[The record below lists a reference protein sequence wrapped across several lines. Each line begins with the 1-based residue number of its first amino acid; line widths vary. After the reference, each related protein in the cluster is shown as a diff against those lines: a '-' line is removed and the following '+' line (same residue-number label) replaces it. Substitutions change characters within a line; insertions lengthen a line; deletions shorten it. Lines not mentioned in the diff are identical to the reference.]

1 MPFSKRIL
9 VRTKKYSW
17 ISLTIMSFSLSQFS
31 YIPWL
36 FFQNSLHYTLC
47 LQRHKSRLFSFFIR
61 RNTHLGWV
69 WCTSVSRIKEL
80 QTPCT
85 IIFSCCINKLQMLVY
100 KETFLQKSSKWKRS
114 RCVSIS
120 QCVCI
125 INFFWISCSQGPALK
140 FPFSQCKKVIFTK
153 WGQVE
158 TLPFALLREVTELYY
173 SWNRNTAVLLY
184 DQISDHGERKLFAHT
199 IDHITF
205 PYDAIFRKIGSQ

>member
-1 MPFSKRIL
+1 MPFTKRIL
-9 VRTKKYSW
+9 VRTKKYSR

-85 IIFSCCINKLQMLVY
+85 IIFSNCINKRQMLVD
-100 KETFLQKSSKWKRS
+100 KEFFIQKSSKWKQS

-120 QCVCI
+120 QCVCTI
-125 INFFWISCSQGPALK
+125 RFFSRSCSQGPALK
-140 FPFSQCKKVIFTK
+140 FPFSQCKKVIFTQ

-158 TLPFALLREVTELYY
+158 TLPFALIGGVTELYY

-184 DQISDHGERKLFAHT
+184 NQLSGHGEQKLLAHMINPYYNSLQCYLDRK
-199 IDHITF
+199 
-205 PYDAIFRKIGSQ
+205 SVV